1 MEAAATT
8 VVSQSP
14 HSARERQIGTWD
26 SAWDRVWHKHE
37 RGKATRNSG
46 LASSWEAVLSE
57 CRGEASHA
65 ADLHASAWEQYV
77 VPWLKQH
84 SMDKP
89 PTRLEHQLKRARRDA
104 RTTMREREDRQLKY
118 AMKGRK
124 LLKDIHFLFDKKMDK
139 QVKLEGGGA
148 EAGGSKH
155 MKDTVG
161 RVHHQIDELKK
172 AASIP
177 EGVYNAI
184 YVTHQVTCHP
194 IRHPPS

>member
-1 MEAAATT
+1 
-8 VVSQSP
+8 
-14 HSARERQIGTWD
+14 
-26 SAWDRVWHKHE
+26 
-37 RGKATRNSG
+37 
-46 LASSWEAVLSE
+46 
-57 CRGEASHA
+57 
-65 ADLHASAWEQYV
+65 
-77 VPWLKQH
+77 
-84 SMDKP
+84 
-89 PTRLEHQLKRARRDA
+89 
-104 RTTMREREDRQLKY
+104 
-118 AMKGRK
+118 MKGRK